1 MYDGHIIYN
10 EDLAAIKQ
18 KKKDLLLNKPI
29 YAGMCILDLSKLH
42 MYQFHYD
49 VIKKTYQDK
58 AKLLFTDTDSLCY
71 HIRTDDFYKDM
82 RDSKELYDM
91 SNFDS
96 SSEFYDDTNK
106 KVLGKFK
113 DECDGKPPSEFV
125 GLRPKMYS
133 LKCGTSEKKTG
144 KGIQRA
150 YLKQNI
156 KHDDYRRCLLSGKKV
171 DQQQLAS
178 FHTIRS
184 RQHQLGSYEINKVG
198 LCCFDNKRYLMD
210 DGITSYSYGHH
221 RIGSL

>member
-1 MYDGHIIYN
+1 MSWGKNATKNDRTIERKLASPLYDGHIIYN

-71 HIRTDDFYKDM
+71 HIRTDDFYTDM

-91 SNFDS
+91 SNFDPS
-96 SSEFYDDTNK
+96 NEFYDDTNK

-113 DECDGKPPSEFV
+113 D
-125 GLRPKMYS
+125 
-133 LKCGTSEKKTG
+133 
-144 KGIQRA
+144 
-150 YLKQNI
+150 
-156 KHDDYRRCLLSGKKV
+156 
-171 DQQQLAS
+171 
-178 FHTIRS
+178 
-184 RQHQLGSYEINKVG
+184 
-198 LCCFDNKRYLMD
+198 
-210 DGITSYSYGHH
+210 
-221 RIGSL
+221 

>member
-1 MYDGHIIYN
+1 
-10 EDLAAIKQ
+10 
-18 KKKDLLLNKPI
+18 
-29 YAGMCILDLSKLH
+29 
-42 MYQFHYD
+42 
-49 VIKKTYQDK
+49 
-58 AKLLFTDTDSLCY
+58 
-71 HIRTDDFYKDM
+71 M

-91 SNFDS
+91 SNFDPS
-96 SSEFYDDTNK
+96 NEFYDDTNK

-125 GLRPKMYS
+125 GLQPKMYS

-156 KHDDYRRCLLSGKKV
+156 SHDDYRRCLLSDKRQ

-184 RQHQLGSYEINKVG
+184 RQHQLGSYEINKMG
-198 LCCFDNKRYLMD
+198 LCCFDNKRFLVD
-210 DGITSYSYGHH
+210 AVNSFSYGHYK
-221 RIGSL
+221 IAELKSQIE

>member
-91 SNFDS
+91 SNFDP

-133 LKCGTSEKKTG
+133 LK
-144 KGIQRA
+144 
-150 YLKQNI
+150 
-156 KHDDYRRCLLSGKKV
+156 
-171 DQQQLAS
+171 
-178 FHTIRS
+178 
-184 RQHQLGSYEINKVG
+184 
-198 LCCFDNKRYLMD
+198 
-210 DGITSYSYGHH
+210 
-221 RIGSL
+221 